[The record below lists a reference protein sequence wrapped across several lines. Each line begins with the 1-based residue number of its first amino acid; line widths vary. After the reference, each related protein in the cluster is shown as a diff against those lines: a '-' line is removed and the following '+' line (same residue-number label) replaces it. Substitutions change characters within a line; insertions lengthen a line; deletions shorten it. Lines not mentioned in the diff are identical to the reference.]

1 MERTFSR
8 PGDVVITEPYAVNGL
23 QKELTYLK
31 KLDADRLLAGF
42 YQNSAL
48 QSNGHAMYGGGW
60 EGALIG
66 GHTMGHYL
74 SALSQAVSNAGTP
87 AGDCAAL
94 QTKLAYIV
102 SELRKC
108 QNAPD
113 PSAKA
118 GFLWGAAR
126 RGNENAEFQFDN
138 VEQGRTD
145 IVTEA
150 WVPWYTLHK
159 ILAGLLDAYALAG
172 SREALAVAKALG
184 GWVCGRVFAWSE
196 ETRAAVLAVEYGGMN
211 DALYNLYAATGEERF
226 ADAAHKFDE
235 EELFALIDGEGQDY
249 LDGRHANTTI
259 PKVIGA
265 LNRYVTLHGKTLHG
279 RRVDA
284 SYYLRVAEKFWTC
297 VTERHTYVTG
307 GNSEWEHF
315 GKDYVL
321 DAERT
326 NCNCETCNTYNML
339 KLSRALFSV
348 TGEKKYLDYYEN
360 TYYNAIWSSQDPAT
374 GMTTYFQPMAGG
386 YFKVYSSEE
395 GHFWCCTGSGMES
408 FTKLND
414 SIYYGGEGATYVA
427 MYLASRCDTGAV
439 SLSLQADLEHSD
451 TVRIAVNGGAT
462 LLRLRVPAWTAA
474 FRVFLNGAPAACEAE
489 GGFVSVGV
497 KAGDEVR
504 IELQKTVTAH
514 GLPDNGNV
522 FAFKYGP
529 FALSAELGRENM
541 ARGVTGVN
549 VSVPAS
555 PVPVR
560 PQEIAGP
567 EPVAAFVQD
576 IASHLVRNAD
586 GTFTLTGTA
595 AEAPLVFSC
604 HFRQSTQRYALYIPF
619 VPRGGSAA
627 APACRWERTDTVQPG
642 YGQYETDELH
652 AMRGASV
659 GATNLPALGT
669 ARHARAGG
677 SFTYTVAVKK
687 GAENRLVVHLA
698 AADNGKPLHIAAGG
712 AEVFASAALAYAGEE
727 AVYAVPVALPAGV
740 VAAARPKAANGRRYD
755 VIDVTVSGAQG
766 RESARLCSF
775 LYSEAKTKA

>member
-8 PGDVVITEPYAVNGL
+8 PEDVVVTEPYAVNGL

-87 AGDCAAL
+87 AGDRAAL
-94 QTKLAYIV
+94 QTKLSYIV

-172 SREALAVAKALG
+172 SSEALAVAKALG

-196 ETRAAVLAVEYGGMN
+196 ETHAAVLAVEYGGMN

-235 EELFALIDGEGQDY
+235 EALFALIDGEGKDY

-284 SYYLRVAEKFWTC
+284 
-297 VTERHTYVTG
+297 
-307 GNSEWEHF
+307 
-315 GKDYVL
+315 
-321 DAERT
+321 
-326 NCNCETCNTYNML
+326 
-339 KLSRALFSV
+339 
-348 TGEKKYLDYYEN
+348 
-360 TYYNAIWSSQDPAT
+360 
-374 GMTTYFQPMAGG
+374 
-386 YFKVYSSEE
+386 
-395 GHFWCCTGSGMES
+395 
-408 FTKLND
+408 
-414 SIYYGGEGATYVA
+414 
-427 MYLASRCDTGAV
+427 
-439 SLSLQADLEHSD
+439 
-451 TVRIAVNGGAT
+451 
-462 LLRLRVPAWTAA
+462 
-474 FRVFLNGAPAACEAE
+474 
-489 GGFVSVGV
+489 
-497 KAGDEVR
+497 
-504 IELQKTVTAH
+504 
-514 GLPDNGNV
+514 
-522 FAFKYGP
+522 
-529 FALSAELGRENM
+529 
-541 ARGVTGVN
+541 
-549 VSVPAS
+549 
-555 PVPVR
+555 
-560 PQEIAGP
+560 
-567 EPVAAFVQD
+567 
-576 IASHLVRNAD
+576 
-586 GTFTLTGTA
+586 
-595 AEAPLVFSC
+595 
-604 HFRQSTQRYALYIPF
+604 
-619 VPRGGSAA
+619 
-627 APACRWERTDTVQPG
+627 
-642 YGQYETDELH
+642 
-652 AMRGASV
+652 
-659 GATNLPALGT
+659 
-669 ARHARAGG
+669 
-677 SFTYTVAVKK
+677 
-687 GAENRLVVHLA
+687 
-698 AADNGKPLHIAAGG
+698 
-712 AEVFASAALAYAGEE
+712 
-727 AVYAVPVALPAGV
+727 
-740 VAAARPKAANGRRYD
+740 
-755 VIDVTVSGAQG
+755 
-766 RESARLCSF
+766 
-775 LYSEAKTKA
+775 